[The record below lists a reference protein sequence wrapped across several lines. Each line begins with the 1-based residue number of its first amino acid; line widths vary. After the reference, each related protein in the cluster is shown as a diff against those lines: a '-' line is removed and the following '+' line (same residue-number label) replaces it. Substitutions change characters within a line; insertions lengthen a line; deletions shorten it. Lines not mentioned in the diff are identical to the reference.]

1 MRTFPPLA
9 EMMAEAAAWRGE
21 VAMSEDKTVARIR
34 SAAHQ
39 LAWGA
44 TEADAAAHLMEEGAT
59 PNEAFLAVKA
69 GKVL

>member
-1 MRTFPPLA
+1 MRTFPPLP

-21 VAMSEDKTVARIR
+21 TVSPEDTTVARVR

-44 TEADAAAHLMEEGAT
+44 TEAEAAAHLMSDGAT
-59 PNEAFLAVKA
+59 PEEAFLAVKA